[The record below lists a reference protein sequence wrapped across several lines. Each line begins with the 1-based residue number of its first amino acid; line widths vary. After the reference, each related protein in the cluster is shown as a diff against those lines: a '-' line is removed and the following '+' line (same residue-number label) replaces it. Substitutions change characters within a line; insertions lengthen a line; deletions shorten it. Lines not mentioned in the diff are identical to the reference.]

1 MKKETKKEVKGITFT
16 KKEYVPP
23 NVDVIWVKLEQ
34 GVANSSTYISI
45 NHGDVNTEWEG
56 EDNQQEVDVTF

>member
-23 NVDVIWVKLEQ
+23 SVDVIWIELEQ
-34 GVANSSTYISI
+34 GFANSSTYISI
-45 NHGDVNTEWEG
+45 NKGDVNTEWEG
-56 EDNQQEVDVTF
+56 EDNQEADATF

>member
-45 NHGDVNTEWEG
+45 NHGDVKTEWEG